1 MSNATLEE
9 VDENTAPG
17 DAKTA
22 FEEVSGAKIE
32 KIGVFKNQRR
42 KKEKE
47 D

>member
-17 DAKTA
+17 DAKSA
-22 FEEVSGAKIE
+22 LEEVSGAK